1 MTVWKQQS
9 EARRGAFGLEWGDSL
24 SLFSWLLYLSG
35 FPADSAHNV
44 CFSYHFPGWFFDW
57 TQSYDLA
64 FYLSG
69 SCVVVGSL
77 ILFVLTL
84 PCWNRKRL
92 ENDRPDVH
100 YTSNCDKVAS
110 VAWIW
115 APFIRTLISP
125 LLPSNCPLTNYTWTT
140 SRRDFLSLTLQGF
153 PPLYFCCQVLI
164 YQNTCQRFWNTGIS
178 SVTRLRSSGSNILQI
193 FLKVWLRHLC
203 WFF

>member
-1 MTVWKQQS
+1 MFW
-9 EARRGAFGLEWGDSL
+9 LEWGDRL
-24 SLFSWLLYLSG
+24 SLFSWLLCLSG
-35 FPADSAHNV
+35 FPTDCAYNV

-69 SCVVVGSL
+69 SCVVAGSL

-115 APFIRTLISP
+115 APFIR
-125 LLPSNCPLTNYTWTT
+125 
-140 SRRDFLSLTLQGF
+140 SLTPTAQQLSADKLYLNHLEEGF
-153 PPLYFCCQVLI
+153 FFLWPYRGSPPYFCCQVLI
-164 YQNTCQRFWNTGIS
+164 YQNKRQRFWNTGLS
-178 SVTRLRSSGSNILQI
+178 SVTRLRFSGSNILQI
-193 FLKVWLRHLC
+193 FLKVWLRYLC
-203 WFF
+203 WFFYYYCLIIRGQLNNMV